1 MTPATPLSRSIQ
13 KQVFPRPA
21 QARLPALRPP
31 STGSVETIKP
41 SPPFLDH
48 AGKKLRIIR
57 QVWDRSFERLHIEV
71 ADCIRGHQSHRFRLE
86 YRAPIGTTF
95 IHEDTLEA
103 KVIGCRAVESAA
115 SHLEFRLLRH
125 FELYWSKRAIRTPR
139 VHACQPGAAL
149 GCQLEGIASELRRLA
164 DGLQRLQQ
172 YRRDEHEALQPILR
186 RLVAIERALGL
197 REKIEAPRASWRRPL
212 GQ

>member
-1 MTPATPLSRSIQ
+1 
-13 KQVFPRPA
+13 
-21 QARLPALRPP
+21 
-31 STGSVETIKP
+31 
-41 SPPFLDH
+41 
-48 AGKKLRIIR
+48 
-57 QVWDRSFERLHIEV
+57 
-71 ADCIRGHQSHRFRLE
+71 
-86 YRAPIGTTF
+86 
-95 IHEDTLEA
+95 
-103 KVIGCRAVESAA
+103 
-115 SHLEFRLLRH
+115 
-125 FELYWSKRAIRTPR
+125 